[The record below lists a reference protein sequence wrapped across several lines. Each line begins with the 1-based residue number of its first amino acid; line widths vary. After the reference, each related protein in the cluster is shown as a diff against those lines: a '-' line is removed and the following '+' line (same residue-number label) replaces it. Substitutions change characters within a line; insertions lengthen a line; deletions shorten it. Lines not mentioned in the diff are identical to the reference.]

1 MPISAMSHITGGG
14 LPGNVNRTLS
24 ETVDAKINRK
34 SWTVP
39 PIFKFLQKHG
49 NVDEAE
55 MLRVFNM
62 GVGYIMIVR
71 PHFADSIQNQLEK
84 AGETV
89 FKLGTLTKGTGKV
102 HLK

>member
-1 MPISAMSHITGGG
+1 
-14 LPGNVNRTLS
+14 
-24 ETVDAKINRK
+24 
-34 SWTVP
+34 
-39 PIFKFLQKHG
+39 
-49 NVDEAE
+49 

-71 PHFADSIQNQLEK
+71 PHFADSIQAQLEK

-102 HLK
+102 LLK